1 MRKFS
6 AVAAFAILG
15 MVFGLALP
23 SFALQHDQ
31 PAKPAPK
38 AAAKGPV
45 KTFSG
50 EISDGQC
57 AKNGSHDVVM
67 KKASVNSAAN
77 CVKGCARKYGYVLYD
92 AAGKKIYR
100 LDDQVTPAK
109 FPAQKVKVTG
119 NLDGDTIHVLKIE
132 AAK

>member
-1 MRKFS
+1 MKKTS
-6 AVAAFAILG
+6 AVFAIMSMVLG
-15 MVFGLALP
+15 
-23 SFALQHDQ
+23 FALTGFAVQHDQ
-31 PAKPAPK
+31 PSGPSPK

-45 KTFSG
+45 KTFTG

-57 AKNGSHDVVM
+57 AKNGSHEAVM
-67 KKASVNSAAN
+67 KKASVNNAAN
-77 CVKGCARKYGYVLYD
+77 CTKGCARKFEYVLFD
-92 AAGKKIYR
+92 AAAKKIYR
-100 LDDQVTPAK
+100 LDNQETPSK